1 MFSNIFTNYL
11 YSKKLDVDLISLKK
25 HILEVKRDDEKGVSK
40 SNYGGWQS
48 KGFNKTNKFNQYLFQ
63 RLASIIEEIKS
74 TVDCKHNLELNQY
87 WYNINKNGSYNA
99 PHNHVGLKNDNLIS
113 GVFYI
118 QTFDN
123 SGRLVS
129 RSNVC

>member
-48 KGFNKTNKFNQYLFQ
+48 KGLTRQ
-63 RLASIIEEIKS
+63 I
-74 TVDCKHNLELNQY
+74 
-87 WYNINKNGSYNA
+87 
-99 PHNHVGLKNDNLIS
+99 NLINIY
-113 GVFYI
+113 FK
-118 QTFDN
+118 D
-123 SGRLVS
+123 
-129 RSNVC
+129 